1 MDGKTALLMPCYNE
15 EACIARVIESVTR
28 QLPEV
33 WLIMVN
39 DGSTDN
45 TAALIREYAV
55 KNDHVVLLDLPVN
68 LGIGGAVQT
77 AFRYA
82 SRNGFDYAVKVDG
95 DGQHPAAQI
104 PELIEV
110 LRRDGADMVIG
121 SRFLEKVG
129 FQSTF
134 FRRLGIVF
142 FRCLNSLLIGQKV
155 TDNTSGFRAYSRRA
169 ILFAENHY
177 PSFDYPEPEE
187 VILMAKNGFK
197 IVEIPSVMVSRQG
210 GTSSISPLKAVYY
223 MLKVFF
229 AVVMA
234 ALRPPVGR

>member
-121 SRFLEKVG
+121 SRFLKKEG

-134 FRRLGIVF
+134 LRRLGIAF
-142 FRCLNSLLIGQKV
+142 FRTLNSLLIGQRV

-169 ILFAENHY
+169 ILFAEKYY

-197 IVEIPSVMVSRQG
+197 IVEIPTVMASRQG

-229 AVVMA
+229 SVIMA